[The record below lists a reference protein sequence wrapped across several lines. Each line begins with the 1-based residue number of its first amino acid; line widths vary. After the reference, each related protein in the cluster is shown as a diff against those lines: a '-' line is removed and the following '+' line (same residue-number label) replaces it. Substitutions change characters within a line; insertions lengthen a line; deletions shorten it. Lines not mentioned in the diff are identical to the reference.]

1 MKLKTIADIRFEE
14 NIDSTKNESFSL
26 RISSVNVIR
35 SANYGLVTFTKEIL
49 NENFIFCAVIDCKI

>member
-14 NIDSTKNESFSL
+14 NSTKNESFSL

-35 SANYGLVTFTKEIL
+35 SANYGLVTFTE
-49 NENFIFCAVIDCKI
+49 